1 MIRKEWIMVDM
12 YCTFFPNK
20 EFKGNSRESKVILKF
35 EVLTKAD
42 LVNHLFIKA
51 TSRDAA
57 FL

>member
-1 MIRKEWIMVDM
+1 MEWIMVDM

-42 LVNHLFIKA
+42 LVNHLFIKV